1 MKFSQIVNWNMWNR
15 FYSKKLP
22 PAFTTASMRGRKRLQ
37 AFATVALGRLAITSV
52 ILAIS
57 EAAVL

>member
-1 MKFSQIVNWNMWNR
+1 MH
-15 FYSKKLP
+15 
-22 PAFTTASMRGRKRLQ
+22 GRKLLQ
-37 AFATVALGRLAITSV
+37 AFAMVALGRLAITSV

>member
-1 MKFSQIVNWNMWNR
+1 
-15 FYSKKLP
+15 
-22 PAFTTASMRGRKRLQ
+22 MRSRNRLQ
-37 AFATVALGRLAITSV
+37 AFAMVLLGRLAITSV